1 MQFLE
6 LDDVIEIHAGQ
17 IADYGGSDG
26 LRDLGLLESAL
37 AQPEAGFGGQ
47 YLHADIFEMAAAY
60 MFHLVMNHPFID
72 GNKRV
77 GLEAALV
84 FLEINSVAIEASD
97 DELVDLV
104 LKTATGSLSKTEIA
118 AFLRCHSMSH
128 TDDQNRD

>member
-1 MQFLE
+1 M
-6 LDDVIEIHAGQ
+6 IEIHAGQ
-17 IADYGGSDG
+17 IANYGGSDG

-47 YLHADIFEMAAAY
+47 YLHSDVFEMAAAY
-60 MFHLVMNHPFID
+60 LFHLVMNHPFID

>member
-6 LDDVIEIHAGQ
+6 LDDVIVIHAGQ
-17 IADYGGSDG
+17 IAIYGGSDG

-37 AQPEAGFGGQ
+37 APPEAGFGGQ
-47 YLHADIFEMAAAY
+47 YLHADVFEMAAAY
-60 MFHLVMNHPFID
+60 LFHLVMNHPFID

-84 FLEINSVAIEASD
+84 FLEINSAAVDASD

-118 AFLRCHSMSH
+118 AFLRSHS
-128 TDDQNRD
+128 Q

>member
-17 IADYGGSDG
+17 IANYGGSDG
-26 LRDLGLLESAL
+26 LRDLGLLESAI
-37 AQPEAGFGGQ
+37 AQPEASFGVQ

-60 MFHLVMNHPFID
+60 LFHLAMNHPFLD

-84 FLEINSVAIEASD
+84 FLEINSVSLDASD
-97 DELVDLV
+97 DELIDLV
-104 LKTATGSLSKTEIA
+104 LKTATGSLTKPEIA
-118 AFLRCHSMSH
+118 AFLKSHS
-128 TDDQNRD
+128 Q

>member
-17 IADYGGSDG
+17 IANYGGSDG
-26 LRDLGLLESAL
+26 IRDLGLLKSAL

-47 YLHADIFEMAAAY
+47 YLHADVFEMAAAY
-60 MFHLVMNHPFID
+60 LFHLVMNHPFID

-77 GLEAALV
+77 GLESALV
-84 FLEINSVAIEASD
+84 FLEINSILIDASD

-104 LKTATGSLSKTEIA
+104 LKTATGSLSKAEIT
-118 AFLRCHSMSH
+118 AFLKSHS
-128 TDDQNRD
+128 Q

>member
-6 LDDVIEIHAGQ
+6 LDDVIVIHAGQ
-17 IADYGGSDG
+17 IAIYGGSEG

-47 YLHADIFEMAAAY
+47 YLHADVFEMAAAY
-60 MFHLVMNHPFID
+60 LFHLVMNHPFID

-84 FLEINSVAIEASD
+84 FLEINSVSVDASD

-118 AFLRCHSMSH
+118 AFLRSHS
-128 TDDQNRD
+128 Q

>member
-1 MQFLE
+1 M
-6 LDDVIEIHAGQ
+6 IEIHAGQ
-17 IADYGGSDG
+17 IANYGGSDG

-47 YLHADIFEMAAAY
+47 YLHADVFEMAAAY
-60 MFHLVMNHPFID
+60 LFHLVMNHPFID

-84 FLEINSVAIEASD
+84 FLEINSIAIDASD

-104 LKTATGSLSKTEIA
+104 LKTATCSLSKTEIA